1 MQRCGAG
8 HVQEGFIQ
16 RQWFNGRGELL
27 HHFSDGRT
35 GFYIFIHARPHDH
48 RFGAEFQ
55 CLKHRHRRFYTA
67 HPGHIASR
75 ADHPAPTAANDDRF
89 AGQFWIVALFDGGIE
104 GIAIHMGDGEGEQL
118 WIGSYA
124 WSPAT
129 RTSVR
134 GGIKG
139 G

>member
-1 MQRCGAG
+1 
-8 HVQEGFIQ
+8 
-16 RQWFNGRGELL
+16 
-27 HHFSDGRT
+27 
-35 GFYIFIHARPHDH
+35 
-48 RFGAEFQ
+48 
-55 CLKHRHRRFYTA
+55 
-67 HPGHIASR
+67 
-75 ADHPAPTAANDDRF
+75 
-89 AGQFWIVALFDGGIE
+89 
-104 GIAIHMGDGEGEQL
+104 MGDGEGEQL